1 MKLKLKYNLFFTL
14 ILFVTSNIFSQ
25 DTRIH
30 GHWKPFA
37 IDNGEFYMNVET
49 DSISL
54 YDEFEYI
61 ANDSLKIIQL
71 KKTANQIYFKQTHT
85 FSENGKYIQNLIVM
99 KLELDYK
106 IDVEK
111 NLILTSKNNFL
122 NEKDILELPY
132 WIKDDIFYMEIPVTE
147 PSIKIWL
154 KK

>member
-14 ILFVTSNIFSQ
+14 ILFITSNIFSQ

-71 KKTANQIYFKQTHT
+71 KKQQIKFTSNKLIPFRKMVST
-85 FSENGKYIQNLIVM
+85 FRI
-99 KLELDYK
+99 
-106 IDVEK
+106 
-111 NLILTSKNNFL
+111 
-122 NEKDILELPY
+122 
-132 WIKDDIFYMEIPVTE
+132 
-147 PSIKIWL
+147 
-154 KK
+154 

>member
-1 MKLKLKYNLFFTL
+1 
-14 ILFVTSNIFSQ
+14 
-25 DTRIH
+25 
-30 GHWKPFA
+30 
-37 IDNGEFYMNVET
+37 
-49 DSISL
+49 
-54 YDEFEYI
+54 
-61 ANDSLKIIQL
+61 
-71 KKTANQIYFKQTHT
+71 
-85 FSENGKYIQNLIVM
+85 M